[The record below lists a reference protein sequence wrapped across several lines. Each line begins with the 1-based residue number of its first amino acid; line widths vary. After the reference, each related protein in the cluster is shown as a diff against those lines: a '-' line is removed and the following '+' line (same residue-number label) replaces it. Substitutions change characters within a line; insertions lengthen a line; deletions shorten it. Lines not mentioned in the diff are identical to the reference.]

1 VRFYRQAIW
10 SPDGTQLLVEF
21 FHYPEGGG
29 WATLRLNSDAGLVE
43 LQPPADGGLLCCEPT
58 WSPDGSFIYFAS
70 PYVGLGLP
78 GLRRVPVATGQTE
91 TLIAPTGVPG
101 NETFYMVEKAQQ
113 LADGSLYYFMGTVQ
127 GFPDGSAT
135 PLTMHRAGLDGAN
148 GSALRQDSYTLE
160 EVLWARDASGATI
173 MEIQPGAFWPFHG
186 PLVWLP
192 ADGSAPV
199 RLPAD
204 GSSLS
209 WGL

>member
-1 VRFYRQAIW
+1 
-10 SPDGTQLLVEF
+10 
-21 FHYPEGGG
+21 
-29 WATLRLNSDAGLVE
+29 
-43 LQPPADGGLLCCEPT
+43 
-58 WSPDGSFIYFAS
+58 
-70 PYVGLGLP
+70 VGLGLP

-91 TLIAPTGVPG
+91 TLIAPTGDPG